1 MLRVKDICI
10 EQGIT
15 LQELAKRLNITY
27 QSLYESIKGNPSL
40 SRLNEIADALGVG
53 VADLFA
59 PSDGAK
65 IICPHCGKLITIK
78 AEGNE
83 SAR

>member
-10 EQGIT
+10 EKGIT

-27 QSLYESIKGNPSL
+27 QSLYESITGNPSL
-40 SRLNEIADALGVG
+40 KRLSAIAEALGVE
-53 VADLFA
+53 VSDLFEA
-59 PSDGAK
+59 PKEAK
-65 IICPHCGKLITIK
+65 IVCPHCGKQITIK